1 MVRRLRAWG
10 AGAAARSGNRMR
22 LTPNILLGRP
32 RLTAS
37 IAVGVAAG
45 LACLLAPQMQPA
57 IRLIVGWD
65 ALWATFLGS
74 MMFSMIER
82 SPTDIR
88 AHAALDDEGRGA
100 ILALVL
106 AAAAASV
113 WAVSAELSL
122 AKESH
127 GLMKAIHITMA
138 FVTVVGSWLM
148 VQMIFAL
155 HYAHEYY
162 GVDEDD
168 GAADAKGLHF
178 PGVAEPDYWD
188 FLHFSI
194 VIGVACATADV
205 EFTSKGQRRLGTLHS
220 LVAFAFN
227 TIIVALTINLTAGLF

>member
-1 MVRRLRAWG
+1 MAETNPLGWRRV
-10 AGAAARSGNRMR
+10 
-22 LTPNILLGRP
+22 LGPLGPRP

-37 IAVGVAAG
+37 MVVGLAVGA
-45 LACLLAPQMQPA
+45 LLTWFAPHMA
-57 IRLIVGWD
+57 VSTRFILGWD
-65 ALWATFLGS
+65 ALCVTFLGS
-74 MMFSMIER
+74 MLLHMLDH

-88 AHAALDDEGRGA
+88 AQAALDDEGRGV

-106 AAAAASV
+106 IAAAASV
-113 WAVSAELSL
+113 WAVGVELSL
-122 AKESH
+122 AKDAH
-127 GLMKAIHITMA
+127 GFLKIEHIVLA
-138 FVTVVGSWLM
+138 FVTVIASWLT
-148 VQMIFAL
+148 VQMIFTL

-168 GAADAKGLHF
+168 GAADAGGLSF
-178 PGVAEPDYWD
+178 KDPGPPDYWD

-205 EFTSKGQRRLGTLHS
+205 DFSSKGLRRLGTVHS